1 MLWSSKCDLEYLK
14 MVLEHW
20 LFNDTLARLLAQV
33 QQLMSGLNDISI
45 TIYTYVLI
53 RCSSKTHHSN
63 WWYRGWRTLR
73 LCQRREIPS
82 LQRGLSLPT
91 CWLFWLDPSNLQ
103 SHHCN
108 WSISLVWRLKLTLT
122 VSFHIGSCIWWRWA
136 LPSESFWFALSW
148 SYSLFSD

>member
-1 MLWSSKCDLEYLK
+1 MLWSSKCDLEYPK

-63 WWYRGWRTLR
+63 
-73 LCQRREIPS
+73 
-82 LQRGLSLPT
+82 
-91 CWLFWLDPSNLQ
+91 
-103 SHHCN
+103 
-108 WSISLVWRLKLTLT
+108 
-122 VSFHIGSCIWWRWA
+122 
-136 LPSESFWFALSW
+136 
-148 SYSLFSD
+148 